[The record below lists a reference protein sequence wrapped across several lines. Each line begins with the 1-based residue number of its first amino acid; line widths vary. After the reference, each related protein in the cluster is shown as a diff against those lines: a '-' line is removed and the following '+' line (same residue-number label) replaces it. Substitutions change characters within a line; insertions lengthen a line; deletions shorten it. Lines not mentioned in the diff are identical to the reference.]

1 MKSNFSIKMM
11 VQTLWT
17 DFYGWS
23 VKEYAWL
30 VLASLAI
37 IVTSLVMGGGMI
49 ELISSLTGIVGAI
62 LVAKGKISSYAW
74 GVVATA
80 LYAWVSYG
88 YQLYGETILYTLVFL
103 PMQFIGYYYWIK
115 SSSQVGDAIVDVI
128 KRALS
133 TRQRLFTV
141 GATIV
146 AIVGYAA
153 FLRVLEGAMPGM
165 DAATAILS
173 VTATLLMVRR
183 FAEQWIAWIVVN
195 VVAVTMWVVMVLQ
208 HQDQGWAVLA
218 MWIVFLLNSIYGWVQ
233 WRTAKV
239 EG

>member
-1 MKSNFSIKMM
+1 
-11 VQTLWT
+11 
-17 DFYGWS
+17 
-23 VKEYAWL
+23 
-30 VLASLAI
+30 
-37 IVTSLVMGGGMI
+37 
-49 ELISSLTGIVGAI
+49 
-62 LVAKGKISSYAW
+62 
-74 GVVATA
+74 
-80 LYAWVSYG
+80 
-88 YQLYGETILYTLVFL
+88 
-103 PMQFIGYYYWIK
+103 
-115 SSSQVGDAIVDVI
+115 
-128 KRALS
+128 
-133 TRQRLFTV
+133 
-141 GATIV
+141 
-146 AIVGYAA
+146 
-153 FLRVLEGAMPGM
+153 MPGM